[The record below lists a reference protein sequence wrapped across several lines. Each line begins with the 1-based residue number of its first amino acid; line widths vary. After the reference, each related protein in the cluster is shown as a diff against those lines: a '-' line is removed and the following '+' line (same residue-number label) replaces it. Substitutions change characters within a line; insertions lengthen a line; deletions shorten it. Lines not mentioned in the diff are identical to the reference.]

1 MKDTI
6 LDLIQAAKGT
16 LNDPVPYVNTAILF
30 GLSALEWDLL
40 FKIILGAASVIWTVF
55 RILNEMKKYR
65 NKSTKQE

>member
-30 GLSALEWDLL
+30 GLSAMEWDLI
-40 FKIILGAASVIWTVF
+40 FKVLLGAASVVWTVF
-55 RILNEMKKYR
+55 RIMNEMKKYR
-65 NKSTKQE
+65 NKSNTEE

>member
-16 LNDPVPYVNTAILF
+16 LNDPLPYVNTAVLF

-40 FKIILGAASVIWTVF
+40 FKILLGAASVVWTIF
-55 RILNEMKKYR
+55 RIANEIKKYR
-65 NKSTKQE
+65 NNKNVQ

>member
-1 MKDTI
+1 MRDTI

-16 LNDPVPYVNTAILF
+16 LSDPVPYVNTAVIF

-40 FKIILGAASVIWTVF
+40 FKIILGAASVVWTVF

-65 NKSTKQE
+65 NKSNTQE